1 MNTKIN
7 SYQENLKDLR
17 SNLGEMLPKN
27 ALDVFDNDA
36 ENLQSTHTSILK
48 LQVGDKAA
56 GFSLS
61 NAIGQTVKLSELLK
75 ESKVVLTFYRGSWCP
90 YCNLQLAHYQKSLAT
105 IKALGAQLVAISPQT
120 PDESLNV
127 KEKNGLDFE
136 VLSDNGNI
144 VAGKYIT
151 VFKNE
156 DAPVDTMTE
165 LGFDFD
171 AHYSD
176 DSRELPVPAVFIIE
190 KDSTISFSKS
200 TGGDYRNRIEVS
212 EIINALKK

>member
-90 YCNLQLAHYQKSLAT
+90 YCNLQLAYYQC
-105 IKALGAQLVAISPQT
+105 
-120 PDESLNV
+120 
-127 KEKNGLDFE
+127 
-136 VLSDNGNI
+136 
-144 VAGKYIT
+144 Y
-151 VFKNE
+151 
-156 DAPVDTMTE
+156 
-165 LGFDFD
+165 
-171 AHYSD
+171 
-176 DSRELPVPAVFIIE
+176 
-190 KDSTISFSKS
+190 
-200 TGGDYRNRIEVS
+200 
-212 EIINALKK
+212 